1 MTKTIPLKALIRLA
15 LITAPLFA
23 FIRVFPFMMSEPLTA
38 ARNLFGITM
47 VFGNTTA
54 CWILNILLLYLFSNL
69 SKEPPAWMRY
79 IVSTVLCALTAL
91 VLFRLFIPLHN
102 LPAMPLPRPMPP
114 GGGFLIPVM
123 QSISINAFVLVL
135 IDLVM
140 LRNKKD
146 RIAVENTTLKIA
158 NLEARHIQLQQ
169 QLQPHFLFNSLN
181 VLQALIKKHPVR
193 AGEYVARLSE
203 LLRHSVHYSGQSM
216 VTLQEE
222 IGLCSNYLEMQQ
234 VRFGKALSYK
244 VELPDQMIN
253 GGKVPSYSLQLL
265 VENAIKHNRF
275 TVESPLAISITAKD
289 GRTITVA
296 NNLQPKPV
304 TDHSGRTGLKNLE
317 ERYRILCNEGIVVEP
332 GGERFMV
339 HIKTL

>member
-38 ARNLFGITM
+38 SRNFFGITM
-47 VFGNTTA
+47 VFANTTA
-54 CWILNILLLYLFSNL
+54 CWILNISLLYLFNRP
-69 SKEPPAWMRY
+69 SKEPLVWVRY
-79 IVSTVLCALTAL
+79 TVSTVLCASTAL
-91 VLFRLFIPLHN
+91 VLFRLFIPLHSM
-102 LPAMPLPRPMPP
+102 PEMPLPRPMPRS
-114 GGGFLIPVM
+114 GGFLIPVM
-123 QSISINAFVLVL
+123 QSVSINAFILVL

-146 RIAVENTTLKIA
+146 RIADENTKLKIA

-193 AGEYVARLSE
+193 AEEYVARLSE
-203 LLRHSVHYSGQSM
+203 LLRHSVHYSGQCM
-216 VTLQEE
+216 VTLEEE

-234 VRFGKALSYK
+234 VRFGKALFYE
-244 VELPDQMIN
+244 VDLPEQMIRQAR
-253 GGKVPSYSLQLL
+253 VPSYSLQLL

-275 TVESPLAISITAKD
+275 TVEAPLDISITAKD

-296 NNLQPKPV
+296 NNLQPRPV
-304 TDHSGRTGLKNLE
+304 ADHSSRTGLRNLE
-317 ERYRILCNEGIVVEP
+317 ERYRILSNEGIVVEP
-332 GGERFMV
+332 GGDRFMV